1 MLRGRGARKL
11 YGNFEWSS
19 VDTLSAD
26 CDLQDPLQAMC
37 RRCSG
42 RALKESN
49 SGPIAFDRHCHAISP
64 RLMTC
69 LGVGGVRFRADNP
82 ILQESE
88 LIYCRWQYHVRRMPR
103 SGVAWHRFRWSSIEL
118 HAPHIVSSRVQ
129 GSKPSKF
136 VFR

>member
-1 MLRGRGARKL
+1 MLRGDRCARKL
-11 YGNFEWSS
+11 YGNFESRA

-69 LGVGGVRFRADNP
+69 LGVGGVRFGGDNP
-82 ILQESE
+82 ILQESYQSY
-88 LIYCRWQYHVRRMPR
+88 L
-103 SGVAWHRFRWSSIEL
+103 L
-118 HAPHIVSSRVQ
+118 
-129 GSKPSKF
+129 
-136 VFR
+136 